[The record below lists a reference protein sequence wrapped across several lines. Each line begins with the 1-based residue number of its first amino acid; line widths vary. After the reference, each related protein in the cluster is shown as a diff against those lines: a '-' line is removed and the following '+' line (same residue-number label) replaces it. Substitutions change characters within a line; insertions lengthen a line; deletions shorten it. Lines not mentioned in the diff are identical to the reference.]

1 MHQYVVSVES
11 KKTKTIE
18 ELFEVISQWTK
29 KL

>member
-1 MHQYVVSVES
+1 MHQCVVSVES

-18 ELFEVISQWTK
+18 ELFEDISQWTK

>member
-1 MHQYVVSVES
+1 MHQRVVSLES

-18 ELFEVISQWTK
+18 ELFEDFSQWTS